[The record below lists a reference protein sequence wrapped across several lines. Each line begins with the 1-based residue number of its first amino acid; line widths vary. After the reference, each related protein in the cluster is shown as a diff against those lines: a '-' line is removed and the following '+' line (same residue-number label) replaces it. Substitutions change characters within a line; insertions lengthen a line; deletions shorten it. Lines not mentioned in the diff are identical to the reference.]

1 MEKLDFRLR
10 SSLAKS
16 IGTMVSIAGALMV
29 TLYKGLPIAFAASPH
44 NLHHELHASVQSNW
58 LIGVLLLAAACFC
71 FALLLIV
78 QVESLQPLCVIKNK
92 QKPRKLKLFLVF
104 HIQRPGSWRPTLQCW
119 CKHSFV
125 ALLWPP
131 KLPQSLWL
139 RRKTRML
146 GD

>member
-44 NLHHELHASVQSNW
+44 NLHHKLHASVQSNW
-58 LIGVLLLAAACFC
+58 LIGGLLLAAACFC

-104 HIQRPGSWRPTLQCW
+104 HIQRPGS
-119 CKHSFV
+119 
-125 ALLWPP
+125 
-131 KLPQSLWL
+131 
-139 RRKTRML
+139 
-146 GD
+146 